1 MEAVT
6 GPSTVSPVHLR
17 SICSLATVWIQ
28 FGYSLAIL
36 WLHSGY
42 SLATVRL
49 HSSYLLATV
58 WLHAG
63 YSLAIL
69 WLHSGYSS
77 ATVRLRAGYI
87 LAIVRLH
94 FSYILATVWL
104 HAGYSLGT
112 LWLHSGYSLATAL
125 QPRSGCWRRRRGSVG
140 RCPAAIRCQLGHGV
154 RAAVLISSPDNQQR
168 CSFDISPSGEAGRI
182 PATLAQSRRRCTAE
196 RGRDSKLKLKLV
208 HRCLQLGRTVSAFCL
223 SQLRWDYKR
232 KRLFDLAFS
241 NHRK

>member
-1 MEAVT
+1 MPRSGIKLTTSRLRSFIVAKVSHAFTHSAMEAVT

-168 CSFDISPSGEAGRI
+168 CSFDISPSGRLDAFR
-182 PATLAQSRRRCTAE
+182 PLWLRAVDDAQRKE
-196 RGRDSKLKLKLV
+196 V
-208 HRCLQLGRTVSAFCL
+208 ETVS
-223 SQLRWDYKR
+223 
-232 KRLFDLAFS
+232 
-241 NHRK
+241 